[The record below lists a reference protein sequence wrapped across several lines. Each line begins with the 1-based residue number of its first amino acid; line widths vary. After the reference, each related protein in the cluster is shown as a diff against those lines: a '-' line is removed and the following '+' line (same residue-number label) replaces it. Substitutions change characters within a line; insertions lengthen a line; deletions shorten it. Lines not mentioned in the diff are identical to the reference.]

1 MSPPP
6 NKIPQSSEANKAQT
20 PEPVVRRPKEPP
32 NAKAPAASAP
42 EPTPKPAPEPAPEPT
57 PEPTP
62 EPATEATS
70 PSLEEK
76 QRHGPIPAPSEP
88 MQYRAIGLVRGQYAP
103 SDEQFTRG
111 NLIVSDGQAIDA
123 VLLGRVMSLV
133 KNHLDLATEH
143 LWVVYPRTR
152 QLDNNLHMQ
161 IVGVWEPENLNKT
174 AQPAD
179 ETTPEPTVEVSEDA
193 KIEDGYFSIRGEV
206 IFQAQ
211 DNEQIVVKIRQTPKS
226 DQEEAKY
233 FKLTLKGVLDK
244 KAVGHFW
251 DFQVKRQAEALVI
264 QQALDI
270 GLIRPQKPSKPR
282 PKKPGAGGGRWPRKP
297 GPGPGA
303 GPGQAKG
310 RFSPR
315 PTTKATPPTTPTTTE
330 KPIPR
335 PVKRQQPGSGEAKK

>member
-6 NKIPQSSEANKAQT
+6 NKIPPSSGANKAQT

-32 NAKAPAASAP
+32 TA
-42 EPTPKPAPEPAPEPT
+42 PTPVASAPEPAPEPT

-62 EPATEATS
+62 ETATEATS
-70 PSLEEK
+70 PSLEDK
-76 QRHGPIPAPSEP
+76 QRHGPIPPPSEP
-88 MQYRAIGLVRGQYAP
+88 MQYRAIGLVRGQYTP

-111 NLIVSDGQAIDA
+111 NLNVSDGQAIDA

-161 IVGVWEPENLNKT
+161 IVGVWEPENLNK
-174 AQPAD
+174 ASQPAE
-179 ETTPEPTVEVSEDA
+179 ETTPEPTVEVSDDA

-211 DNEQIVVKIRQTPKS
+211 DNEQIVVKIRQTPKT
-226 DQEEAKY
+226 DKEEAKY

-264 QQALDI
+264 QQAEDI
-270 GLIRPQKPSKPR
+270 GLIRPKKPSSPR
-282 PKKPGAGGGRWPRKP
+282 PKRPGGGGGRWPRKP
-297 GPGPGA
+297 GQ
-303 GPGQAKG
+303 GQGQGQGQGRG

-315 PTTKATPPTTPTTTE
+315 PTKSAPPTTQATQATPE

-335 PVKRQQPGSGEAKK
+335 PVKRQQPGNGEAKK